1 MAMSSREAALTAL
14 HTALSTALA
23 ARSPTP
29 QVLRSE
35 TVPQRIAAGGLV
47 VVQDGETVEEAAILS
62 PLRWQVRHV
71 AEVVVAA
78 PGVTP
83 EARAAA
89 LDALLVDVA
98 DAVVADRTLGGAV
111 EWAQPESPSFDDLE
125 FDGAAAVRAASVP
138 VSLWFT
144 TTETPLS

>member
-1 MAMSSREAALTAL
+1 MAVSSREAALAAL
-14 HTALSTALA
+14 HAAISTALA
-23 ARSPTP
+23 ARSPAP
-29 QVLRSE
+29 QVLRSD

-47 VVQDGETVEEAAILS
+47 VIQDGETIEETAILS

-78 PGVTP
+78 AGATP

-89 LDALLVDVA
+89 LDGLLVDVA
-98 DAVVADRTLGGAV
+98 AAIVADRTLGGAV

-125 FDGAAAVRAASVP
+125 FEGAAPARAASVP

-144 TTETPLS
+144 TSETPLS

>member
-1 MAMSSREAALTAL
+1 MSTRETAIAALHA
-14 HTALSTALA
+14 ALSTALA
-23 ARSPTP
+23 SRSPTP
-29 QVLRSE
+29 QVLRGE

-47 VVQDGETVEEAAILS
+47 IVQDGETVEETAILS
-62 PLRWQVRHV
+62 PLRWQLRHV

-78 PGVTP
+78 PGSTP
-83 EARAAA
+83 EARTAA

-98 DAVVADRTLGGAV
+98 AAVVTDRTLGGAV

-125 FDGAAAVRAASVP
+125 FDGAASVRAASVP

-144 TTETPLS
+144 TSETPLS